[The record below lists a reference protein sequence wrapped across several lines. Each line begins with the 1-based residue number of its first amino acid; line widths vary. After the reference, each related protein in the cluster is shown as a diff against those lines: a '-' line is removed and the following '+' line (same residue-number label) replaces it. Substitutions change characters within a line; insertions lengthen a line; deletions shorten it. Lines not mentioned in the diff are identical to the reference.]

1 MATLS
6 PDTDDL
12 QYRLP
17 TDISPIHYDLTVL
30 TDLQDPKF
38 IGNVEIDLAVRTT
51 TSRIVLNVADLEL
64 HDISLSLEDGQTFI
78 PISEANDK
86 LSERLTL
93 LFPAPLVADSTA
105 RLFIA
110 FSGILTGSMV
120 GYYRSVTTGPNE
132 EKKYCALTQFEPTA
146 ARRAFPSFDEPALK
160 ATFAISLV
168 GRSDT
173 VNLSNM
179 PSYSEEP
186 CDPSEEF
193 GHLFRFPEGED
204 GEDNDDDHDMGFTW
218 KITRFET
225 TPVMST
231 YLVAYANGEFQSLE
245 SAFLSPLS
253 GRTVPLR
260 IYTTPRNLPHAG
272 FALEL
277 TARVLPLYEQIFDIE
292 YPLPKLDTLVV
303 DDLDAFAMENWGLI
317 TGRASGYLLPDPSM
331 LRLRK
336 EIVALQT
343 HEIAHMWFGNIT
355 TMSWWTYLYL
365 NEGFATL
372 IGEAII
378 SGTIYPEWKLDAEF
392 VNEHVNKAFSLDSG
406 LSSHPVEVICPD
418 ANKINQIFDGLSYS
432 KAASVLRMLSRFV
445 GEDKFLKGVSVYL
458 KEGLY
463 GNRVTADLWKG
474 VEQATGISVS
484 EFMDAWISKPGF
496 PVVTVQETN
505 GGVRLKQSR
514 FLFTGAESDETIW
527 VIPLQILSVD
537 STGHRH
543 VDREA
548 VLREQEQF
556 FALDTNRP
564 FKINA
569 GTTGYYRVL
578 YSPDRLKAIGVE
590 AAKELSVFSV
600 ADRVGLVNDA
610 FALAKADLL
619 EMSDALSL
627 TYALRS
633 EKEYHV
639 WVAIASNLASLSS
652 IWWEHQQI
660 VELLN
665 SFRRALFTPL
675 VNLLGFQSNPDESSN
690 ESLLR
695 TCAITQA
702 LDAGDMKV
710 ANELKTHFADS
721 LSSSDK
727 LKIPSELVTVI
738 YTAAVRHGGRQE
750 YDSVKALCRKPD
762 NPAYQISAMQALC
775 AADDLELTNETF
787 DFILS
792 EARDQDIMYFIGG
805 LVQNIKT
812 RRRAAIFFTDN
823 FDEMHE
829 RFKDGF
835 GMADLL
841 QLSFS
846 SLSTESDREQLF
858 TFFKDK
864 DTSKFELRLSQ
875 ILDIIEG
882 NCACVMRSTENLLI
896 WLEDWNRR

>member
-1 MATLS
+1 MATLIS
-6 PDTDDL
+6 EDL

-17 TDISPIHYDLTVL
+17 TDVSPTHYNLTVL
-30 TDLQDPKF
+30 TDLKELKF
-38 IGNVEIDLAVRTT
+38 LGTVEIDLAVRNA

-64 HDISLSLEDGQTFI
+64 HDISLSQEDSQTFI

-93 LFPAPLVADSTA
+93 VFPAALTASATA

-110 FSGILTGSMV
+110 FSGVLTGSMV
-120 GYYRSVTTGPNE
+120 GYYRSVTTGPDE

-160 ATFAISLV
+160 ATFAINLV
-168 GRSDT
+168 SRSDT

-186 CDPSEEF
+186 CDPSEELA
-193 GHLFRFPEGED
+193 HLFRLPED
-204 GEDNDDDHDMGFTW
+204 QDVDDDDDDDVGFAW
-218 KITRFET
+218 KITKFQT
-225 TPVMST
+225 TPSMST
-231 YLVAYANGEFQSLE
+231 YLVAYANGEFQHLE
-245 SAFLSPLS
+245 SNFCSPLS

-303 DDLDAFAMENWGLI
+303 DDFDVFAMENWGLI
-317 TGRASGYLLPDPSM
+317 TGRASGYLLTDPSM

-372 IGEAII
+372 VRCFVCVSASIQFLIC
-378 SGTIYPEWKLDAEF
+378 PEWKLGAEF
-392 VNEHVNKAFSLDSG
+392 VNEHLNKAFSLDSG

-432 KAASVLRMLSRFV
+432 KAAAVLRMLSS
-445 GEDKFLKGVSVYL
+445 VSLYL
-458 KEGLY
+458 KDGLY
-463 GNRVTADLWKG
+463 GNRTTTDLWRG
-474 VEQATGISVS
+474 VEQATGVKVS
-484 EFMDAWISKPGF
+484 EVMDAWISKPGF
-496 PVVTVQETN
+496 PVVTVKETSD
-505 GGVRLKQSR
+505 GVHLTQSR
-514 FLFTGAESDETIW
+514 FLLTGKEPEETIW
-527 VIPLQILSVD
+527 VIPLQIFSFD
-537 STGHRH
+537 NTGHVH
-543 VDREA
+543 IDRDM
-548 VLREQEQF
+548 VLREREQF
-556 FALDTNRP
+556 FPLDTTRP

-569 GTTGYYRVL
+569 GTTGYYRVK
-578 YSPDRLKAIGVE
+578 YSSDRLKAIGVE
-590 AAKELSVFSV
+590 AAKEQSLFSV

-610 FALAKADLL
+610 FALAKADILK
-619 EMSDALSL
+619 MSDALSL
-627 TYALRS
+627 SYALRS

-639 WVAIASNLASLSS
+639 WMAIASNLTNLVS
-652 IWWEHQQI
+652 IWWEDREI

-665 SFRRALFTPL
+665 SFRRACFAPL
-675 VNLLGFQSNPDESSN
+675 VEMLGYQSAPNESSSD
-690 ESLLR
+690 SLLR
-695 TCAITQA
+695 TCATAQA
-702 LDAGDMKV
+702 LDAGDTKV
-710 ANELKTHFADS
+710 ANELKACFTDFLATNDDS
-721 LSSSDK
+721 
-727 LKIPSELVTVI
+727 KIASELTTAI
-738 YTAAVRHGGRQE
+738 YTAAVKHGGRQE
-750 YDSVKALCRKPD
+750 YDTVKALCRRPK

-775 AADDLELTNETF
+775 AADDVELTNETF
-787 DFILS
+787 HFILS
-792 EARDQDIMYFIGG
+792 EVRDQDIMYFIGG
-805 LVQNIKT
+805 LAQNIKT
-812 RRRAAIFFTDN
+812 RRRAVTFFLDN

-835 GMADLL
+835 SMADLL
-841 QLSFS
+841 QLTFS
-846 SLSTESDREQLF
+846 SLSAEGDRDQLV

-864 DTSKFELRLSQ
+864 DTSKFELPLSQ
-875 ILDIIEG
+875 VLDSIEG
-882 NCACVMRSTENLLI
+882 NCACVRRSTENLLT
-896 WLEDWNRR
+896 WLKDWNRG